1 MEGLAPFLLFVLFMI
16 LNIYTGKK
24 RQEQRK
30 RQQQE
35 NPEIYNNPPT
45 TSKNKKNLDYMMA
58 KPTTKEI
65 MLDKE
70 SILQNLKQQKIDSS
84 AQYIDEYTCSLS
96 NNHQEKF
103 ILPPKNFSPTKDY
116 IQQTEIKNLDKEK
129 TIQIDIER
137 EHIMNAIMY
146 AQVLEQP
153 KSLAYLRRFGIKRII
168 HKD

>member
-1 MEGLAPFLLFVLFMI
+1 MFFVLFII

-24 RQEQRK
+24 RKEQRK

-35 NPEIYNNPPT
+35 NSEIYNNPPT

-58 KPTTKEI
+58 KPTTNEI
-65 MLDKE
+65 TLDKE
-70 SILQNLKQQKIDSS
+70 SIPQNLEQQKIESLRP
-84 AQYIDEYTCSLS
+84 YIDEDTSSLS
-96 NNHQEKF
+96 DNHQEKF
-103 ILPPKNFSPTKDY
+103 ILPHQIYSSTKDY
-116 IQQTEIKNLDKEK
+116 IQQTEIKTLDKEK
-129 TIQIDIER
+129 IIQIDIER

-153 KSLAYLRRFGIKRII
+153 KSLAYLKRFGIKRII

>member
-1 MEGLAPFLLFVLFMI
+1 MI

-45 TSKNKKNLDYMMA
+45 TSKTKKNLDYMMA
-58 KPTTKEI
+58 KPATKEI
-65 MLDKE
+65 TLDKE
-70 SILQNLKQQKIDSS
+70 FIPENLEQQKIDSLT
-84 AQYIDEYTCSLS
+84 QYINEYTSSLS
-96 NNHQEKF
+96 NNHKEKF
-103 ILPPKNFSPTKDY
+103 TLSQKNFSSTKDY
-116 IQQTEIKNLDKEK
+116 IQQTEIKALDKEK

-137 EHIMNAIMY
+137 EHIINAIMY
-146 AQVLEQP
+146 AQILEQP
-153 KSLAYLRRFGIKRII
+153 KSLAYLKRFSIKRII